1 MLKIKLLL
9 HYPLLLRRA
18 TCEVGRVERLKSA
31 MLASARGPEL
41 GLQLGRGWKKAEKRA
56 LCPPHTHALRR
67 DSTPRVYVIRVHV
80 LHVHAHAQSWSVAL
94 SLCARSSPTS
104 SARKPP
110 PRAQVVQRVERDGR
124 CALQEVRG
132 RVLKCCR
139 VVV

>member
-56 LCPPHTHALRR
+56 LCPPHTPCSPSRQHSPGVRDTCACSTRTRTCTKLERR
-67 DSTPRVYVIRVHV
+67 AVPVRTLVPHELGAVEPTPRIV
-80 LHVHAHAQSWSVAL
+80 LCAQSL
-94 SLCARSSPTS
+94 TS
-104 SARKPP
+104 ID
-110 PRAQVVQRVERDGR
+110 EID
-124 CALQEVRG
+124 EID
-132 RVLKCCR
+132 
-139 VVV
+139 